1 MRVVSFYLPVG
12 PLTRYIY
19 SLTNCLGFDTTAT
32 ALSNTI
38 FHLLNNPLTY
48 TRLCS
53 EIRSTFSNDEEIKS
67 GGLLTGC
74 LYLRACI
81 DESMRISPPV
91 GTVLP
96 REILPGGLIVSNHY
110 FAAGI
115 EIGVPIYAL
124 HHSERYFTNAEDYK
138 PERWMAGEGTSDEEQ
153 ALQKGAFSP
162 FSFGPRGCAGKN
174 MAYLELTT
182 VIAKLIWR
190 YDIRFSDRM
199 DAALSARQKQKK
211 RDDDS
216 IDRVIAKSPG
226 PFLEFKLRDV

>member
-1 MRVVSFYLPVG
+1 VRAVSFYSPVG
-12 PLTRYIY
+12 PLTGYLY

-32 ALSNTI
+32 ALSNTT
-38 FHLLNNPLTY
+38 FHLLNNPPAY

-53 EIRSTFSNDEEIKS
+53 EIRSTFSNEEEIKS
-67 GGLLTGC
+67 GKLLTGC

-81 DESMRISPPV
+81 DESMRLSPPV

-96 REILPGGLIVSNHY
+96 REILPGGLIISNHY

-115 EIGVPIYAL
+115 EIGVPMYAL
-124 HHSERYFTNAEDYK
+124 HHSERYFANAEDYK
-138 PERWMAGEGTSDEEQ
+138 PERWMAGEGMSDEEQ
-153 ALQKGAFSP
+153 ALQKAAFSP
-162 FSFGPRGCAGKN
+162 FSVGPRGCAGKN

-182 VIAKLIWR
+182 VIAKLVWR
-190 YDIRFSDRM
+190 YNLRFSDRM
-199 DAALSARQKQKK
+199 DVALSARQKQNK

-226 PFLEFKLRDV
+226 PFLEFRLRDL

>member
-1 MRVVSFYLPVG
+1 
-12 PLTRYIY
+12 
-19 SLTNCLGFDTTAT
+19 
-32 ALSNTI
+32 
-38 FHLLNNPLTY
+38 
-48 TRLCS
+48 
-53 EIRSTFSNDEEIKS
+53 
-67 GGLLTGC
+67 
-74 LYLRACI
+74 
-81 DESMRISPPV
+81 MRISPPV

-138 PERWMAGEGTSDEEQ
+138 PERWMAGEGTSEEEQ

-226 PFLEFKLRDV
+226 PFLEFKLCHI